1 VTSVPPPPPP
11 PPPEG
16 TTTPWYKANGMPLIL
31 GILAA
36 AAVAIPAY
44 IFLSADDEPAASGS
58 STTTTAGSTTTN
70 AGTTTTASGTTAAS
84 TTTAG
89 VTTTTAGTTTTTPG
103 ASTTTT
109 TTTTTPVTT
118 ELDTGL
124 PANYGSTTLAAGF
137 TPDPASQVMTSGGP
151 VDVSYLGGPCLGWAT
166 AAPDV
171 EIVWT
176 GSTGGLLRFYFIAD
190 GLADDTVLIIND
202 TAGAWWCVDDSFAT
216 ANPTIDFATGP
227 NGTYDVWV
235 ASYSSS
241 SFHAG
246 TLYVTELSANHP

>member
-1 VTSVPPPPPP
+1 MTSVPPPPPP

-16 TTTPWYKANGMPLIL
+16 ITTPWYKANGMPLIL

-89 VTTTTAGTTTTTPG
+89 VTTTTAETTTTPG

-176 GSTGGLLRFYFIAD
+176 GSTGGLLRFFFVAD
-190 GLADDTVLIIND
+190 LEGDDTVLIIND

>member
-1 VTSVPPPPPP
+1 MTSVPPPPPP

-16 TTTPWYKANGMPLIL
+16 ITTPWYKANGMPLIL

-103 ASTTTT
+103 ASTTT

>member
-1 VTSVPPPPPP
+1 MTSVPPPPPP

-89 VTTTTAGTTTTTPG
+89 VTTTTAGTTTTPG
-103 ASTTTT
+103 ASTTT

>member
-1 VTSVPPPPPP
+1 MTSVPPPPPP

-16 TTTPWYKANGMPLIL
+16 ITTPWYKANGMPLIL

-89 VTTTTAGTTTTTPG
+89 VTTTTAETTTTPG
-103 ASTTTT
+103 ASTTT

>member
-16 TTTPWYKANGMPLIL
+16 ITTPWYKANGMPLIL

-89 VTTTTAGTTTTTPG
+89 VTTTTAETTTTPG
-103 ASTTTT
+103 ASTTT

-176 GSTGGLLRFYFIAD
+176 GSTGGLLRFFFVAD
-190 GLADDTVLIIND
+190 LEGDDTVLIIND